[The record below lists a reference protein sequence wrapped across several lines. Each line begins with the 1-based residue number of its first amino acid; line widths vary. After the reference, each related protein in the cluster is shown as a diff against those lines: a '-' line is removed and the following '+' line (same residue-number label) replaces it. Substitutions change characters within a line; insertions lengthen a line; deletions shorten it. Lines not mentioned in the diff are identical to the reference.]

1 MHQDITTKIK
11 TLRKQRNL
19 TTQDMAERLNIDIS
33 AYTRLESGKTFTW
46 AKYLDELL
54 GAFEMS
60 AEDFFSDLSSNV
72 NISNKNNSFGG
83 YQMTIDNI
91 HTFSK
96 EYVEKIEYL
105 YQERLKDKDAMIA
118 QLQKIIEQMSN
129 S

>member
-1 MHQDITTKIK
+1 
-11 TLRKQRNL
+11 
-19 TTQDMAERLNIDIS
+19 
-33 AYTRLESGKTFTW
+33 
-46 AKYLDELL
+46 
-54 GAFEMS
+54 
-60 AEDFFSDLSSNV
+60 
-72 NISNKNNSFGG
+72 
-83 YQMTIDNI
+83 MTIDNI